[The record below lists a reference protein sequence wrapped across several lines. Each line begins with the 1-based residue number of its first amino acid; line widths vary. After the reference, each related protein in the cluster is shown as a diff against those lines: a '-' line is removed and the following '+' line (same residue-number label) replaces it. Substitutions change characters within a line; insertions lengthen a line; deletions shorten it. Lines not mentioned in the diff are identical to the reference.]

1 MSNAVLRRRQNVD
14 TMHTREPQRQT
25 QNTESRK
32 AITMSEQSHKAEVMA
47 EIKNMTSREEI
58 QKRMDN
64 EEYTTVRIWIWQY
77 LQTL

>member
-1 MSNAVLRRRQNVD
+1 MRATKASN
-14 TMHTREPQRQT
+14 QT
-25 QNTESRK
+25 TKGE
-32 AITMSEQSHKAEVMA
+32 TMSEQSHKAEVMA
-47 EIKNMTSREEI
+47 EIKSMTSREEI

>member
-1 MSNAVLRRRQNVD
+1 
-14 TMHTREPQRQT
+14 
-25 QNTESRK
+25 
-32 AITMSEQSHKAEVMA
+32 MSEQSHKAEVMA